1 MKEFV
6 LNDTI
11 KKRRLF
17 DVHTI
22 QVIQTFFSYPN
33 HIKVYVKL
41 QILVNRFKFINK
53 NKNVMVNIPYPI

>member
-22 QVIQTFFSYPN
+22 QVIQTFFHTQIIS
-33 HIKVYVKL
+33 KFDVKL